1 MSPWSVTGGV
11 LFGRWVHAPVARGRQ
26 SIALI
31 ANTDRKPLL
40 SPARSPLAV
49 LRGLPYVA
57 WIILY
62 CALTWGVFGALL
74 GAVTPNLRAQMGV
87 SFQQIG
93 WLMAIWSAGG
103 AVGSLLG
110 GAIAKRFP
118 PRRLLRAYTAA
129 VMAAVAGV
137 LWAPSFGWL
146 AFFMV
151 AVATFETALFT
162 LGHGLLAELSDEPEQ
177 RTRIISLVDVGYS
190 TGSLLS
196 PLMAAAALA
205 VHPSWRSPYVV
216 FALLA
221 LVLLMLALQR
231 RHLQAVQFRPDHPH
245 DAAAATDTPGRAPL
259 GYAGLL
265 RQPLVRWVLLA
276 GLCSGLS
283 EWGQYF
289 WFVSF
294 ATEALGQHEQT
305 ARLALGFLMAGMV
318 TGRIWQAFV
327 HSRWSMEQKIQGLG
341 ALAALAL
348 AGVWLSPADPPFVW
362 LAVCNFFTGLGVS
375 VGFPILLGI
384 ALRGFPQEAP
394 RLSALLMI
402 VFSAGAQIAAVLM
415 GQMAEQWGLRAA
427 YAVLVAAAAGFVV
440 CAWRLGKGV
449 PVRV

>member
-1 MSPWSVTGGV
+1 M
-11 LFGRWVHAPVARGRQ
+11 RGRGAFAGQ
-26 SIALI
+26 SFALF
-31 ANTDRKPLL
+31 AHRDRKPLL

-57 WIILY
+57 WVILY
-62 CALTWGVFGALL
+62 CAVTWGVFGALL
-74 GAVTPNLRAQMGV
+74 GAVTPNLRTQMGV

-118 PRRLLRAYTAA
+118 PRRLLRAYTLA
-129 VMAAVAGV
+129 VMVAVAGV

-146 AFFMV
+146 AGFMV

-162 LGHGLLAELSDEPEQ
+162 LGHGLLAELSDDPEQ

-205 VHPSWRSPYVV
+205 ANPSWRSPYAV
-216 FALLA
+216 FALMA
-221 LVLLMLALQR
+221 LGLLMLALQR
-231 RHLQAVQFRPDHPH
+231 RHLQAVQFRPDHPQ
-245 DAAAATDTPGRAPL
+245 DEAAPGAQPGRAPL

-265 RQPLVRWVLLA
+265 RQPLVRWVLVA

-327 HSRWSMEQKIQGLG
+327 HSRWSMEQKIRGLG

-348 AGVWLSPADPPFVW
+348 AGVWLSPANTPFVW
-362 LAVCNFFTGLGVS
+362 LALCNYFTGLGVS

-384 ALRGFPQEAP
+384 ALRSFPQEAP

-415 GQMAEQWGLRAA
+415 GEMAEQWGLRAA

-440 CAWRLGKGV
+440 CAWQLGRGV
-449 PVRV
+449 MAQR

>member
-1 MSPWSVTGGV
+1 MTV
-11 LFGRWVHAPVARGRQ
+11 LTA
-26 SIALI
+26 S
-31 ANTDRKPLL
+31 
-40 SPARSPLAV
+40 RSPLAV

-57 WIILY
+57 WVILY
-62 CALTWGVFGALL
+62 CAVTWGVFGALL

-110 GAIAKRFP
+110 GAVAKRFA
-118 PRRLLRAYTAA
+118 PRRLLRLYTVA
-129 VMAAVAGV
+129 VMLAVLGV
-137 LWAPSFGWL
+137 LWAPSFAWL
-146 AFFMV
+146 AGFMV

-162 LGHGLLAELSDEPEQ
+162 LGHGLLAELSDDPEQ

-196 PLMAAAALA
+196 PLMAAGALA
-205 VHPSWRSPYVV
+205 VNPSWRGPYLV

-221 LVLLMLALQR
+221 LGLLLMALQR
-231 RHLQAVQFRPDHPH
+231 QRLRAVQFRPDHAH
-245 DAAAATDTPGRAPL
+245 DAPGSAVGSGRAPL

-327 HSRWSMEQKIQGLG
+327 HSRWRMEQKIQGLG

-348 AGVWLSPADPPFVW
+348 AGVWLSPVDAPFAW
-362 LAVCNFFTGLGVS
+362 LALCNYFTGLGVS

-415 GQMAEQWGLRAA
+415 GAIAEGAGLRAA
-427 YAVLVAAAAGFVV
+427 YAVLVAAAVGFVV
-440 CAWRLGKGV
+440 CAWRLGK
-449 PVRV
+449 R

>member
-1 MSPWSVTGGV
+1 MS
-11 LFGRWVHAPVARGRQ
+11 
-26 SIALI
+26 
-31 ANTDRKPLL
+31 L
-40 SPARSPLAV
+40 SRSPLQMLA
-49 LRGLPYVA
+49 GLPYVA
-57 WIILY
+57 WVILY
-62 CALTWGVFGALL
+62 CAVTWGVFGALL

-118 PRRLLRAYTAA
+118 PRRLLRAYTLA
-129 VMAAVAGV
+129 VMIAVAGV
-137 LWAPSFGWL
+137 FWAPDFGWL
-146 AFFMV
+146 AGFMV

-162 LGHGLLAELSDEPEQ
+162 LGHGLLAELSDDPEQ

-205 VHPSWRSPYVV
+205 INPSWRSPYAV
-216 FALLA
+216 FALMA
-221 LVLLMLALQR
+221 LGLLMLALQR
-231 RHLQAVQFRPDHPH
+231 RHLKAVQFRPDHPH
-245 DAAAATDTPGRAPL
+245 DAAAPGAPPVRAPL

-265 RQPLVRWVLLA
+265 RQPLVRWVLVA

-348 AGVWLSPADPPFVW
+348 AGVWLSPVDTPFVW
-362 LAVCNFFTGLGVS
+362 LAVCNYFTGLGVS

-415 GQMAEQWGLRAA
+415 GEMAEQFGLRVA
-427 YAVLVAAAAGFVV
+427 YAVLVVAAAGFAF
-440 CAWRLGKGV
+440 CAWRLGRRG
-449 PVRV
+449 

>member
-1 MSPWSVTGGV
+1 MPT
-11 LFGRWVHAPVARGRQ
+11 L
-26 SIALI
+26 
-31 ANTDRKPLL
+31 NTH
-40 SPARSPLAV
+40 RSPLQL

-57 WIILY
+57 WVILY
-62 CALTWGVFGALL
+62 CAVTWGIFGALL

-87 SFQQIG
+87 GYPQIG
-93 WLMAIWSAGG
+93 WLMAVWSAGG

-110 GAIAKRFP
+110 GAIAKRFA
-118 PRRLLRAYTAA
+118 PRRLLRAYTLA

-137 LWAPSFGWL
+137 LWAPGFGWL
-146 AFFMV
+146 AACMV
-151 AVATFETALFT
+151 VVATFETALFT
-162 LGHGLLAELSDEPEQ
+162 LGHGLLAELSDDPEQ

-190 TGSLLS
+190 TGSVLS

-205 VHPSWRSPYVV
+205 FNPSWRSPYAV

-221 LVLLMLALQR
+221 LGLLLLALQR
-231 RHLQAVQFRPDHPH
+231 QRLKTVAFRPDHAGG
-245 DAAAATDTPGRAPL
+245 DAAPDAPRRPPL

-265 RQPLVRWVLLA
+265 RQPLVRWVLIA

-318 TGRIWQAFV
+318 TGRVWQAFV
-327 HSRWSMEQKIQGLG
+327 HSRWCMEQKIRGLG
-341 ALAALAL
+341 LLATLSL
-348 AGVWLSPADPPFVW
+348 AGVWLSPVDAPFAW
-362 LAVCNFFTGLGVS
+362 LALCNYLTGLGVS
-375 VGFPILLGI
+375 VGFPILLGL
-384 ALRGFPQEAP
+384 ALRGYPQEAP

-415 GQMAEQWGLRAA
+415 GEMAEQWGLRAA
-427 YAVLVAAAAGFVV
+427 YAVLVMAAAGFVL
-440 CAWRLGKGV
+440 CAWRLG
-449 PVRV
+449 RRA

>member
-1 MSPWSVTGGV
+1 MNAVSAF
-11 LFGRWVHAPVARGRQ
+11 LAAP
-26 SIALI
+26 LK
-31 ANTDRKPLL
+31 T
-40 SPARSPLAV
+40 

-87 SFQQIG
+87 SFQQMG

-129 VMAAVAGV
+129 VVVALVGV
-137 LWAPSFGWL
+137 LLAPSFGWL

-151 AVATFETALFT
+151 TIATFETALFT
-162 LGHGLLAELSDEPEQ
+162 VGHGLLAEMSDEPEQ
-177 RTRIISLVDVGYS
+177 RARIISLVDVGYS
-190 TGSLLS
+190 LGTMAS
-196 PLMAAAALA
+196 PLMAAAVLA
-205 VHPSWRSPYVV
+205 AHPSWRGPYAV
-216 FALLA
+216 FGLMALVMLA
-221 LVLLMLALQR
+221 LTLQR
-231 RHLQAVQFRPDHPH
+231 RHLRTVAFKSHH
-245 DAAAATDTPGRAPL
+245 AGDADTAQPRQPL
-259 GYAGLL
+259 DYGGLL
-265 RQPLVRWVLLA
+265 RQPVVRWVLFA
-276 GLCSGLS
+276 GVCSGLC

-294 ATEALGQHEQT
+294 ATEALGEHEQT

-327 HSRWSMEQKIQGLG
+327 HSRWAMEQKIQILG
-341 ALAALAL
+341 GLAAAALTAVWLTPANAPFAWLAL
-348 AGVWLSPADPPFVW
+348 
-362 LAVCNFFTGLGVS
+362 CNYLTGLGVS

-384 ALRGFPQEAP
+384 ALRSFPQEAP

-402 VFSAGAQIAAVLM
+402 SFTVGAQIAALLM
-415 GQMAEQWGLRAA
+415 GELAEHYGLRAS
-427 YAVLVAAAAGFVV
+427 YAVLVAAALGFWGS
-440 CAWRLGKGV
+440 AWVLG
-449 PVRV
+449 RRQR

>member
-1 MSPWSVTGGV
+1 MP
-11 LFGRWVHAPVARGRQ
+11 A
-26 SIALI
+26 
-31 ANTDRKPLL
+31 L
-40 SPARSPLAV
+40 SPSRSPLAV

-57 WIILY
+57 WVILY
-62 CALTWGVFGALL
+62 CAVTWGIFGALL

-87 SFQQIG
+87 SFQQVG

-103 AVGSLLG
+103 AVGSLMG

-129 VMAAVAGV
+129 VMVAVVGV
-137 LWAPSFGWL
+137 LLAPSFAWL

-162 LGHGLLAELSDEPEQ
+162 LGHGLLAEMSDDPEQ
-177 RTRIISLVDVGYS
+177 RARTISLVDVGYS
-190 TGSLLS
+190 TGSVLS
-196 PLMAAAALA
+196 PLLAAATLALD
-205 VHPSWRSPYVV
+205 PSWRSPYLA
-216 FALLA
+216 FAALA
-221 LVLLMLALQR
+221 LVLLLLTLPR
-231 RHLQAVQFRPDHPH
+231 GPLRSVQFRADHLPE
-245 DAAAATDTPGRAPL
+245 ASARPGTPGSAPL

-318 TGRIWQAFV
+318 TGRVWQAFV

-341 ALAALAL
+341 LLAALAL
-348 AGVWLSPADPPFVW
+348 SGVWLSPADAPFAW
-362 LAVCNFFTGLGVS
+362 LALCNFLTGLGVS

-384 ALRGFPQEAP
+384 ALRSFPQEAP

-402 VFSAGAQIAAVLM
+402 VFSAGAQIAALLM
-415 GQMAEQWGLRAA
+415 GELAEQFGLRAA
-427 YAVLVAAAAGFVV
+427 YAVLVAAAFGFAA
-440 CAWRLGKGV
+440 CAWVLARRV
-449 PVRV
+449 PSSG